1 MGDIYDY
8 RADMY
13 YCLYCLQTD
22 DLKAVVNHLRTDEQV
37 SCIGLWGR
45 SMGAVTWYYIHS
57 TLCLRDIVVRIT
69 LQETFEMIDHE
80 IFHTHTQPK
89 TLQDKYF
96 QCHNFEQKIE
106 NCPLE
111 LVLSQLLKHETKFNP
126 L

>member
-1 MGDIYDY
+1 MNPFMGDIYDY

-69 LQETFEMIDHE
+69 LQETFEMISLATSYTSHS
-80 IFHTHTQPK
+80 
-89 TLQDKYF
+89 
-96 QCHNFEQKIE
+96 FEALRFVCVL
-106 NCPLE
+106 NCKSHY
-111 LVLSQLLKHETKFNP
+111 V
-126 L
+126 